1 MPISCK
7 YPIRRLSQREFG
19 DISYEVMGHIFAVHN
34 ELGRLFDEEIY
45 QKEIARRISSATTE
59 VPIEVSFGGFD
70 RTFFLDLL
78 VDGGAIFELKAVD
91 VLVPRHVAQLL
102 NYLLLTDSGHGKI
115 VNMRPEEVE
124 HEFVNTS
131 LRREDRVSF
140 EIQDTGWREADGA
153 DFKEWFIAV
162 LRDWGVGLDISLY
175 EAVVKHRF
183 NPNDV
188 FPKSGIRGSD
198 GELIGYQGTLNLA
211 PDVAIR
217 VTAVAED
224 RLPAF
229 EQHLSCFLRHSSL
242 RVLQWVN
249 MTRRAVQFKTID
261 RSSLLI

>member
-7 YPIRRLSQREFG
+7 YPIKRLSQREFG
-19 DISYEVMGHIFAVHN
+19 DIAYDVMGHVFAVHN
-34 ELGRLFDEEIY
+34 ELGRLFDEDIY
-45 QKEIARRISSATTE
+45 QKEIARRLPNAITE
-59 VPIEVSFGGFD
+59 APVDISFGDFHK
-70 RTFFLDLL
+70 TFFLDLL
-78 VDGGAIFELKAVD
+78 VGGGAIFEFKAVD

-131 LRREDRVSF
+131 LRRTDRVTF
-140 EIQDTGWREADGA
+140 AIQDAGWREVQNG

-175 EAVVKHRF
+175 EAIVVNRF

-188 FPKSGIRGSD
+188 FPKLGIRGSD
-198 GELIGYQGTLNLA
+198 GQMIGCQQTLFLA
-211 PDVAIR
+211 PDVAFR
-217 VTAVAED
+217 ATAVSED
-224 RLPAF
+224 RLPTF
-229 EQHLSCFLRHSSL
+229 EEHLRRFFRHTPL

-249 MTRRAVQFKTID
+249 MTRQAVRFKTID
-261 RSSLLI
+261 RSSVPS